1 MTRHI
6 VIGEGIAGYS
16 AVETLRTMDPKAEI
30 VLVSDDPY
38 GFYSRP
44 GLAYYLTGEIPEKQ
58 LFLFSKKGK
67 LNLEVEHVKGLVTR
81 IDPPSHTI
89 NINTSGKVSYDRL
102 LLATGASG
110 VPLDVPGATLQGL
123 VKLDDLVDTRKIL
136 SMVRNTKTAVVV
148 GGGVVGIELVEGL
161 VAQGVKVHYLLRGDW
176 FWSNVLGETESG
188 MVERP
193 LAHDEVSLHHHTE
206 IVEILGKHGKVTGVR
221 TSTGKVLECE
231 MVAVGIG
238 VKARMDLAQAAG
250 LKTERGVLVNEN
262 LQTSVPDI
270 YAAGDVAQIFDPV
283 SGRYSIDNLWYPGR
297 KQGRIAAFNMA
308 GQNEIYRR
316 TVATN
321 VLLLAGVMTTII
333 GAIGSGRDEGQV
345 YTARGSSEAWQQL
358 PNTIASESGTDESH
372 MRLVFGEQRLLGA
385 LVMGDQKISRPL
397 RDLINAQVDISPIR
411 NQLMQSNAQVGQS
424 VIDFWLKT
432 KGGKTIR

>member
-1 MTRHI
+1 MTRH
-6 VIGEGIAGYS
+6 VIIGTGIAGYT
-16 AVETLRTMDPKAEI
+16 AAETLRTMDRGAEI

-67 LNLEVEHVKGLVTR
+67 LNLDVEHLKGLVTQ
-81 IDPPSHTI
+81 IDPSSHTI
-89 NINTSGKVSYDRL
+89 NINTSGKVAYDRL

-123 VKLDDLVDTRKIL
+123 VKMDDLQDTRKIL
-136 SMVRNTKTAVVV
+136 SMVRSTKAAVVV
-148 GGGVVGIELVEGL
+148 GGGVVAIELVEGL
-161 VAQGVKVHYLLRGDW
+161 VARGVKVHYLLRGDW
-176 FWSNVLGETESG
+176 FWSNVLGEIESG
-188 MVERP
+188 MVERS
-193 LAHDEVSLHHHTE
+193 LAHDEVTLHHNTE
-206 IVEILGKHGKVTGVR
+206 VAEVLGKRGRVTGVR
-221 TSTGKVLECE
+221 TSTGKVLQCD

-238 VKARMDLAQAAG
+238 VKARMELAQGAG
-250 LKTERGVLVNEN
+250 LKTERGILVNEC
-262 LQTSVPDI
+262 LETSTPDV
-270 YAAGDVAQIFDPV
+270 YAAGDVAQIYDPI

-297 KQGRIAAFNMA
+297 KQGRIAAINMT
-308 GQNEIYRR
+308 GKKEIYRR

-345 YTARGSSEAWQQL
+345 YTMRGSSETWQKL
-358 PNTIASESGTDESH
+358 PNTIASESGTDASH
-372 MRLVFGEQRLLGA
+372 LRLVVGEQRLLGA
-385 LVMGDQKISRPL
+385 LVMGDQRLSRPL

-411 NQLMQSNAQVGQS
+411 NQLLQPNAQPGQS
-424 VIDFWLKT
+424 VMDYWLKT
-432 KGGKTIR
+432 KGGGDRR

>member
-1 MTRHI
+1 MTHHVI
-6 VIGEGIAGYS
+6 VGTGIAGYT
-16 AVETLRTMDPKAEI
+16 AAETLRTMDPAAEI
-30 VLVSDDPY
+30 TLVSDDPY

-58 LFLFSKKGK
+58 LFLFSKKSK

-81 IDPPSHTI
+81 IDPSAHTI
-89 NINTSGKVSYDRL
+89 NLNTSGLIAYDRL

-123 VKLDDLVDTRKIL
+123 VKLDDLEDTRKIL
-136 SMVRNTKTAVVV
+136 SMVRGTKTAVVV

-161 VAQGVKVHYLLRGDW
+161 VARGVKVHYLLRGDW
-176 FWSNVLGETESG
+176 FWSNVLGENESG
-188 MVERP
+188 MIERP
-193 LAHDEVSLHHHTE
+193 LAHDEVTLHHQTE
-206 IVEILGKHGKVTGVR
+206 IVEILGKRGKVTGVR
-221 TSTGKVLECE
+221 TSTDKMLPCD

-238 VKARMDLAQAAG
+238 VIARMDLAQAAG
-250 LKTERGVLVNEN
+250 LKTDRGILVNDYLE
-262 LQTSVPDI
+262 TSAADI
-270 YAAGDVAQIFDPV
+270 YAAGDVAQIFDPN

-297 KQGRIAAFNMA
+297 KQGRIAAFNMT
-308 GQNEIYRR
+308 GQKESYRR

-345 YTARGSSEAWQQL
+345 YTTRGSSETWQQL
-358 PNTIASESGTDESH
+358 PNTIASESGTDVSH
-372 MRLVFGEQRLLGA
+372 MRLVIGEQKLLGA
-385 LVMGDQKISRPL
+385 LIMGDQKISRPL
-397 RDLINAQVDISPIR
+397 RDLINSQVDISPIR
-411 NQLMQSNAQVGQS
+411 NQLMQSSAQMGQS

-432 KGGKTIR
+432 KGGGTIR

>member
-1 MTRHI
+1 MTRH
-6 VIGEGIAGYS
+6 VIIGTGIAGYT
-16 AVETLRTMDPKAEI
+16 AAETLRTMDSAAEI

-67 LNLEVEHVKGLVTR
+67 LNLEVEHIKGLVTR
-81 IDPPSHTI
+81 IDPSSHTI
-89 NINTSGKVSYDRL
+89 HINTSGQMTYDRL

-110 VPLDVPGATLQGL
+110 VPLAVPGATLQGL
-123 VKLDDLVDTRKIL
+123 VKLDDLEDTRKIL
-136 SMVRNTKTAVVV
+136 SMVPSTKTAVVV

-161 VAQGVKVHYLLRGDW
+161 VARGVKVHYLLRGDW
-176 FWSNVLGETESG
+176 FWSNVLGEIESG

-193 LAHDEVSLHHHTE
+193 LTHDEVTLHRHTE
-206 IVEILGKHGKVTGVR
+206 IVEILGKRGKVTGVR
-221 TSTGKVLECE
+221 TSAGQVLQCD

-238 VKARMDLAQAAG
+238 VKSRMELAQVAG
-250 LKTERGVLVNEN
+250 LKTERGILVNEY
-262 LQTSVPDI
+262 LQTSAADVF
-270 YAAGDVAQIFDPV
+270 AAGDVAQIFDPI
-283 SGRYSIDNLWYPGR
+283 SGRHSIDNLWYPGR

-308 GQNEIYRR
+308 GQKEAYHR

-345 YTARGSSEAWQQL
+345 YTTRGSSETWQQL
-358 PNTIASESGTDESH
+358 PNTIASESGTDVSH
-372 MRLVFGEQRLLGA
+372 LRLVLGEQKLLGA

-397 RDLINAQVDISPIR
+397 RDLINAQEDISPIR
-411 NQLMQSNAQVGQS
+411 NQLMQSSSQLGQS

-432 KGGKTIR
+432 KGGENIR

>member
-1 MTRHI
+1 MTRHV
-6 VIGEGIAGYS
+6 VIGTGIAGYT
-16 AVETLRTMDPKAEI
+16 AAETLRTMDPAAEI
-30 VLVSDDPY
+30 ALISDDPY

-67 LNLEVEHVKGLVTR
+67 LNLNVEHVKGLVTR
-81 IDPPSHTI
+81 IDPSGHTI
-89 NINTSGKVSYDRL
+89 SINTSSRMTYDRL

-123 VKLDDLVDTRKIL
+123 VKLDDLEDTRKIL
-136 SMVRNTKTAVVV
+136 SMVRSTKTAVVV

-161 VAQGVKVHYLLRGDW
+161 VARGVKVHYLLRGDW

-193 LAHDEVSLHHHTE
+193 LTHDEVTLHRQTE
-206 IVEILGKHGKVTGVR
+206 IVEILGKRGKVTGIR
-221 TSTGKVLECE
+221 TSTGKVLSCD

-250 LKTERGVLVNEN
+250 LKTERGILVNEY
-262 LQTSVPDI
+262 LETSAADI
-270 YAAGDVAQIFDPV
+270 YAAGDVAQIFDPN

-308 GQNEIYRR
+308 GQKESYRR

-345 YTARGSSEAWQQL
+345 STARGSSESWQQL
-358 PNTIASESGTDESH
+358 PNTIASESGTDVSH
-372 MRLVFGEQRLLGA
+372 LRLVIGEQKLLGA
-385 LVMGDQKISRPL
+385 LIMGDQKISRPL

-411 NQLMQSNAQVGQS
+411 NQLMQYSAQMGQS

-432 KGGKTIR
+432 KGGGAIR